1 MRARFTLLAVGI
13 EELPDLRG
21 RPGGP
26 GHRAGDHPGNQSVL
40 AD

>member
-40 AD
+40 PD